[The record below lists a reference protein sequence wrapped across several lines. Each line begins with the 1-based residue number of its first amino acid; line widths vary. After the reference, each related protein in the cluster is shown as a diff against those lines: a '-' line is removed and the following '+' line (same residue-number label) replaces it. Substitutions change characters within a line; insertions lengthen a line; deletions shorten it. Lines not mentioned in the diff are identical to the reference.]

1 MHPSVSTVNTFS
13 YLIVSSGTDI
23 LWSWYIWF
31 LEDTILKRCK
41 IPENIRQKITFTTFI
56 LHIDMQASQD
66 LQAKGRSSQVPFFP
80 SLLTD

>member
-1 MHPSVSTVNTFS
+1 MHPSVSIVNTFS
-13 YLIVSSGTDI
+13 YLIVKSGRDI

-31 LEDTILKRCK
+31 LEDTILESCK

-56 LHIDMQASQD
+56 LHIHMQASQD
-66 LQAKGRSSQVPFFP
+66 LQAKGKSSQVPFFP